1 MKNKNMIIS
10 VALGVFVLTLF
21 GYEYSRADKDKKESP
36 VQIGVVSIREI
47 FEKCSQKVEF
57 EKKLSMEGERLIQ
70 ELKGYEQEIQNDKL
84 AISKRVEGSDDY
96 MEMIQEIML
105 KEAKLEAK
113 REFYKQ
119 DITIKKIRSQEKIYK
134 SILSAITKVA
144 KDKELDI
151 VLNRDDNYLNR
162 DDIKQVVTNP
172 SDFMFTTETHKTL
185 YFAEDLDITSK
196 VLKAL
201 EKKD

>member
-1 MKNKNMIIS
+1 MKNKNMIVS

-134 SILSAITKVA
+134 NILSAITKVA